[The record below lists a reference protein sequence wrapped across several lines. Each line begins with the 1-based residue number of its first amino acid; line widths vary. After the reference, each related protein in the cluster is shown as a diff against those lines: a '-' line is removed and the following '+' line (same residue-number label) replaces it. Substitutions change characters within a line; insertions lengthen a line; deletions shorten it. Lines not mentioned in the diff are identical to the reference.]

1 MEDKVKKQIQEKLGR
16 YIEQIGSQNKA
27 ASSLQGVSPGTLS
40 QIMNNKWD
48 LISEEMWRN
57 IGNQLDGDDDWN
69 IVETANLVMFMQL
82 LSEAKK
88 TASVFGVTA
97 PAGSSKTE
105 SIKQFIAA
113 GNKNVYR
120 LKCGD
125 HWTKKYFCEQL
136 LKVLGI
142 NGGGMTVVEMM
153 DEIVRVLYQLEKPIL
168 IIDEFDKVADP
179 ILYFFITL
187 FNELED
193 VVSIVVT
200 ATDYLEKRILKG
212 VRNNRKGYREI
223 YSRLGRKFIELPG
236 VTYTDVTSICI
247 ANGIKDAKTIKGI
260 FDDCDL
266 DLRRVKRKIQATK
279 AKQNA
284 D

>member
-1 MEDKVKKQIQEKLGR
+1 MKEEVKKQIQAKLGQ
-16 YIEQIGSQNKA
+16 YIEQKGSQNKA
-27 ASSLQGVSPGTLS
+27 ANSLKNVSPGTLS
-40 QIMNNKWD
+40 QIMNNKWE
-48 LISEEMWRN
+48 LISDDMWRN
-57 IGNQLDGDDDWN
+57 IDNQLDGDDSWN
-69 IVETANLVMFMQL
+69 VVETQNLIMFMQL
-82 LSEAKK
+82 LAEAKK
-88 TASVFGVTA
+88 TASVFGVISPT
-97 PAGSSKTE
+97 GSSKTE
-105 SIKQFIAA
+105 SVKQFIAA
-113 GNKNVYR
+113 GHKNVYR

-125 HWTKKYFCEQL
+125 HWTKKHFAEQL
-136 LKVLGI
+136 LKALGI

-153 DEIVRVLYQLEKPIL
+153 DEAVRELYQKEQPIL

-193 VVSIVVT
+193 FVSIVVT

-223 YSRLGRKFIELPG
+223 YSRLGRRFIQLPG
-236 VTYTDVTSICI
+236 VTYTDVTGICL
-247 ANGIKDAKTIKGI
+247 ANGVKDSKTIKDI
-260 FDDCDL
+260 FNDCEG
-266 DLRRVKRKIQATK
+266 DLRRVKRKVMAVK